1 MASKEHDFSVGSI
14 PRNIISL
21 ALPMTAAQL
30 INVLYSVV
38 DRIYLG
44 RLPGHLALTGLGLT
58 LPIISIVMG
67 FANLC
72 GTGGAPLC
80 SIYRGKGEEEEAER
94 IMGNAFTLLLIFGAA
109 VTGVFLLFRHPLLY
123 LFGASDATYPYA
135 EAYMTIYLL
144 GTVFVMI
151 GLGMNP
157 FITSQG
163 FGRTGMM
170 TVGLG
175 AVVNIVISIVM
186 GFANLC
192 GTGGAP
198 LCSIYRGKGEEEEA
212 ERIMGNAFTLLLIF
226 GAAVTGVFLL
236 FRHPLLYLFGASDA
250 TYPYAEA
257 YMTIYLLGTVFVMIG
272 LGMNPFIT
280 SQGFGRTGM
289 MTVGLG
295 AVVNIVLDPVFIFAL
310 DMGVRGA
317 ALATV
322 IAQGCSAVWV
332 LKFLTGRKAILRLRL
347 RNLALGAGR
356 VKSIVA
362 LGLSGFFMNLTNSL
376 VQVVCNATLQAYGGD
391 LYVGVMTIINSLREV
406 FFMPVQGLTNGAQP
420 VTGYNYGAGRYSR
433 VRSSIRF
440 SVAVTVGYA
449 AVFWAAAMLFPGL
462 LIRVFNSEPEVVAA
476 GIPALRIYFCLFIPM
491 SLQMAGQGVFV
502 SLGRSKQAVFFSLLR
517 KAIINAPLTVVLP
530 IWMGT
535 TGVFTAEAISQ
546 LVGGLACSLTMYFT
560 VYRPLGRLPDR
571 PPENI

>member
-94 IMGNAFTLLLIFGAA
+94 IMGNAFTLLLIFG
-109 VTGVFLLFRHPLLY
+109 V
-123 LFGASDATYPYA
+123 
-135 EAYMTIYLL
+135 
-144 GTVFVMI
+144 
-151 GLGMNP
+151 
-157 FITSQG
+157 
-163 FGRTGMM
+163 
-170 TVGLG
+170 
-175 AVVNIVISIVM
+175 
-186 GFANLC
+186 
-192 GTGGAP
+192 
-198 LCSIYRGKGEEEEA
+198 
-212 ERIMGNAFTLLLIF
+212 
-226 GAAVTGVFLL
+226 AVTGVFLL

-406 FFMPVQGLTNGAQP
+406 FFMPVQGLTPRCRRVIEIAVAEANRLRHSYVGTEHLLMGILREPESTAAHLL
-420 VTGYNYGAGRYSR
+420 TAAGGDLNKIYTDVFTRFTSSDYRAAARSGGVGQRTAVRHAETKNLDQYSR
-433 VRSSIRF
+433 DLTEMASRGELDPVIGRDKEIARVIQILSRRSKNNPVLIGEPGVGKTA
-440 SVAVTVGYA
+440 VAE
-449 AVFWAAAMLFPGL
+449 GL
-462 LIRVFNSEPEVVAA
+462 AQRVAHGEVPEN
-476 GIPALRIYFCLFIPM
+476 LRDKRI
-491 SLQMAGQGVFV
+491 V
-502 SLGRSKQAVFFSLLR
+502 SLDLTGMLAGTKYRGDFEDRLKQFMQASDSKLSELRYIEKKGGNRRSGGGGRR
-517 KAIINAPLTVVLP
+517 
-530 IWMGT
+530 
-535 TGVFTAEAISQ
+535 
-546 LVGGLACSLTMYFT
+546 
-560 VYRPLGRLPDR
+560 
-571 PPENI
+571 